1 MKTPAVL
8 ASVFLLLTCS
18 AAFSQEAGQPGQAS
32 DPAEWVR
39 IISPAENT
47 EVLGK
52 RPEMK
57 AEFVTPVARDK
68 LLVTLDGSDVTQLA
82 SVTDG
87 GFVFRPAIPL
97 APGQHTLEL
106 KAVDA
111 SGAEVGKTVTFISRH
126 TAIFEEASSSNELS
140 VIYSQKLASHDS
152 TIQTNP
158 PQPGQ
163 PPTTVAGFSSKI
175 EGNLKTDNKVGKGP
189 WEFALSGNARYFDQ
203 NAPAPG
209 PLEKG
214 VDVANWL
221 MTGIY
226 KKDALQ
232 VMTSV
237 GDVTVNETPNTISLN
252 RKGGVLQFDYDIFQF
267 RFFNLRTQQSVG
279 IDGGAGFGG
288 STADHILG
296 GSAGMKLFDKRME
309 FRTVYLTGGG
319 SDSSTAISSAA
330 PGTKRGQLLGFV
342 LSSDFFRNRMKTEFE
357 ADFSWFD
364 PDTSDETGKRSDR
377 AYLARISGI
386 FEPYNYDVKYE
397 YFGADFGTIGNLG
410 TLRDKEGVSVSQG
423 LNLSDH
429 TFLVNLS
436 RDNDNVNGDD
446 RFAQVVNYA
455 GGINYTCNVVRNLPI
470 GLGYQRTQQES
481 RHEPVGAPQIDTTT
495 DTVSA
500 NMSYVVSNL
509 LLALTAQYS
518 VLNDKTPL
526 NADSITRTISFS
538 PSYSLPAL
546 SVSPMFSWNATKAPT
561 GSWTDSYT
569 VGLNLLTRFFS
580 DQLSFDTGS
589 TYTMVKAGDNSADT
603 RQLNVTANLSY
614 SMKQLL
620 KDIVNPALT
629 LRSSYVNTKD
639 RVNPFVDGNS
649 FGLFL
654 VLTVDAPFYL

>member
-1 MKTPAVL
+1 MRTPVAV
-8 ASVFLLLTCS
+8 ASFLLLFTCS
-18 AAFSQEAGQPGQAS
+18 AAFSQQAGQPGQS
-32 DPAEWVR
+32 PEPAEWVR

-47 EVLGK
+47 EILGK

-57 AEFVTPVARDK
+57 AEFVTPVVRDK
-68 LLVTLDGSDVTQLA
+68 LLVTLDGTDVTQLA

-111 SGAEVGKTVTFISRH
+111 NGAEVGKTVTFVSRH
-126 TAIFEEASSSNELS
+126 TALFEDASSSNDLS
-140 VIYSQKLASHDS
+140 VIYSQKLANHDS
-152 TIQTNP
+152 TTQTNP
-158 PQPGQ
+158 PRPGQ
-163 PPTTVAGFSSKI
+163 PPTTVSGFSSKV
-175 EGNLKTDNKVGKGP
+175 EGNLKTDSKLRQGS
-189 WEFALSGNARYFDQ
+189 WELALSGNARYFDQ

-214 VDVANWL
+214 LDVANWL
-221 MTGIY
+221 TTGSY
-226 KKDALQ
+226 RNDALK
-232 VMTSV
+232 VTASV
-237 GDVTVNETPNTISLN
+237 GDVNVIETPNTISLN
-252 RKGGVLQFDYDIFQF
+252 RKGGVLQLDYDIFQL
-267 RFFNLRTQQSVG
+267 RFFNLRTQQGVG
-279 IDGGAGFGG
+279 MDGGAGFGG

-296 GSAGMKLFDKRME
+296 GSAGMKLFDKRLE

-319 SDSSTAISSAA
+319 SDSSPAISSAV

-342 LSSDFFRNRMKTEFE
+342 VNSDFFQSRMKTEFE
-357 ADFSWFD
+357 ADFSRFD
-364 PDTSDETGKRSDR
+364 PDSSDNAGKRGDR

-386 FEPYNYDVKYE
+386 LEPYHYEVKYE
-397 YFGADFGTIGNLG
+397 YFGTDFGTIGNLG

-423 LNLSDH
+423 LNLSNH

-436 RDNDNVNGDD
+436 RDNDNVSGDD

-455 GGINYTCNVVRNLPI
+455 GGINYTCNTIRNLPI
-470 GLGYQRTQQES
+470 VLGYQRTLQES
-481 RHEPVGAPQIDTTT
+481 RREPVGVPQIDTTT

-500 NMSYVVSNL
+500 NMSYAVSRL
-509 LLALTAQYS
+509 LLALAANYS

-538 PSYSLPAL
+538 PTYSLPAL
-546 SVSPMFSWNATKAPT
+546 SVSPMFSWNATKAPA
-561 GSWTDSYT
+561 GYWTDSYT
-569 VGLNLLTRFFS
+569 VGLNMLTRFFR

-589 TYTMVKAGDNSADT
+589 TYTMVKAGNNSADT

-639 RVNPFVDGNS
+639 KVNPLADGNS